1 MMSLQKIIDFLM
13 IPMISGEMSSV
24 PLQMRTPTVI
34 EFKTT
39 PWTQKMTALAALEG
53 EVKHAADG
61 AKDVRLIDE
70 KHAQSPAPD
79 QLIKIKDTQDAVVSE
94 ILGLDSNNPG
104 PGERATASC
113 LVPGCQT
120 SIVINKKKPA
130 PGVTPLPPCLTDGL
144 TPSTSP

>member
-13 IPMISGEMSSV
+13 IPMISGEMISDDF
-24 PLQMRTPTVI
+24 LRTPTVI
-34 EFKTT
+34 EFKTM
-39 PWTQKMTALAALEG
+39 PWTQKKTSLVALEG
-53 EVKHAADG
+53 EVKHVADG

-70 KHAQSPAPD
+70 KHAQSSAPD
-79 QLIKIKDTQDAVVSE
+79 QLIKIKDTPDAVVSE
-94 ILGLDSNNPG
+94 ILEFHSNNPG

-113 LVPGCQT
+113 PVPGCRT